1 MVLYGMDLP
10 GNCVELL
17 GLPVP
22 VLDGPVNCNYRD
34 TGSPCLWR
42 LHFLTG
48 AFCAGNGWVAKGC
61 WDDDITSDEMD
72 HSQKSPAFSTSK
84 LLWRLLFKCTICWPS
99 YIQYVWPQINHSVW
113 RVFFQQASL
122 FLLNPN
128 EWWQHHWFWRLNSQC
143 LVLQTNISDNPAR
156 LVVGCACPKLRWP
169 KSCGTLWSVFAVQPA
184 RDSNLYS
191 LGQPW
196 AELWPQILCP

>member
-84 LLWRLLFKCTICWPS
+84 LLWRLLFKCTIC
-99 YIQYVWPQINHSVW
+99 
-113 RVFFQQASL
+113 
-122 FLLNPN
+122 
-128 EWWQHHWFWRLNSQC
+128 
-143 LVLQTNISDNPAR
+143 
-156 LVVGCACPKLRWP
+156 
-169 KSCGTLWSVFAVQPA
+169 
-184 RDSNLYS
+184 
-191 LGQPW
+191 
-196 AELWPQILCP
+196 